1 MIILIFNPHFRDM
14 PEQQNIECKQ
24 SRHDDYLKWVCGFSN
39 TQGGLI
45 FIGKE
50 DNGNVVGVDD
60 YKKLMEDLPNKI
72 RNTMGISAE
81 VNLHQEKKKYFIEI
95 VTHPYTVP
103 LSLRGKYYYRSGSTK
118 HELIGAS
125 LNEFLLKKSGKT
137 WDDVIEPDATIDD
150 IDEQSI
156 KLYLSAA
163 EKSGRLPEHEGLSTK
178 DLLEKLR
185 LSKNGQL
192 KRAAIVLFG
201 KDPRKF
207 YPNMFVKLGRF
218 GKDDADL
225 VFQETEEGNL
235 FSLLQGILNQLS
247 HKFLIRKVEFSGMN
261 RIEKS
266 EYPIAALREI
276 ILNAL
281 VHRSYMGAPIQ
292 IRVYDNKINF
302 WNEGTLPEGL
312 TFEALKGF
320 HTSQPRNILL
330 ADVCFMGGFIDS
342 WGRGTL
348 KIYDTC
354 KEAELPEPEI
364 KEFQG
369 GFLVTLFKDNLTVD
383 QLTKL
388 GLNDRHLKAV
398 NFVKEKG
405 KITNKEY
412 QELFAVS
419 RETATRD
426 LADLTEKGIFE
437 NSGSKGAGSFF
448 KLK

>member
-1 MIILIFNPHFRDM
+1 MFINIKM
-14 PEQQNIECKQ
+14 PEQQNIEYKQ
-24 SRHDDYLKWVCGFSN
+24 SWHDDYLKWVCGFAN
-39 TQGGLI
+39 AQGGLI
-45 FIGKE
+45 FIGK
-50 DNGNVVGVDD
+50 DDKGKVVGVDD
-60 YKKLMEDLPNKI
+60 YKKLMDDLPNKI

-81 VNLHQEKKKYFIEI
+81 VNLHHENEKYFIEI
-95 VTHPYTVP
+95 VTHPYSVP
-103 LSLRGKYYYRSGSTK
+103 ISVRGRYYYRSGSTK
-118 HELIGAS
+118 QELTGAS
-125 LNEFLLKKSGKT
+125 LNEFLLNKSGKT
-137 WDDVIEPDATIDD
+137 WDDAIEPDATLND

-163 EKSGRLPEHEGLSTK
+163 EKSGRLPEHEGLSIK

-192 KRAAIVLFG
+192 KRAAVVLFG

-207 YPNMFVKLGRF
+207 YPNMFVKIGRF

-225 VFQETEEGNL
+225 VFQENEEGNL
-235 FSLLQGILNQLS
+235 FTLLQGILNQLS

-281 VHRSYMGAPIQ
+281 VHRTYMGAPIQ
-292 IRVYDNKINF
+292 IRVYDDKINF
-302 WNEGTLPEGL
+302 WNEGMLPEGL

-320 HTSQPRNILL
+320 HASQPRNILL

-348 KIYDTC
+348 KIFDAC
-354 KEAELPEPEI
+354 KEAGLPEPEI

-369 GFLVTLFKDNLTVD
+369 GFLVTLFKDNLTD
-383 QLTKL
+383 EQLIKL
-388 GLNDRHLKAV
+388 GLNERQLKAV
-398 NFVKEKG
+398 LFIKEKG
-405 KITNKEY
+405 RITNKEY
-412 QELFAVS
+412 QEIN
-419 RETATRD
+419 ETSDRTALRD
-426 LADLTEKGIFE
+426 LENLTELNILVKEGEKKGT
-437 NSGSKGAGSFF
+437 AY
-448 KLK
+448 KLKFGG

>member
-1 MIILIFNPHFRDM
+1 MFINIKM
-14 PEQQNIECKQ
+14 PEQQNIEYKQ
-24 SRHDDYLKWVCGFSN
+24 SWHDDYLKWVCGFAN
-39 TQGGLI
+39 AQGGLI
-45 FIGKE
+45 FIGK
-50 DNGNVVGVDD
+50 DDKGKVVGVDD
-60 YKKLMEDLPNKI
+60 YKKLMDDLPNKI

-81 VNLHQEKKKYFIEI
+81 VNLHHEDDKYFIEI
-95 VTHPYTVP
+95 VTHPYSVAI
-103 LSLRGKYYYRSGSTK
+103 SVRGRYYYRSGSTK
-118 HELIGAS
+118 QELTGAS
-125 LNEFLLKKSGKT
+125 LNEFLLNKSGKT
-137 WDDVIEPDATIDD
+137 WDDAIEPDATLND

-163 EKSGRLPEHEGLSTK
+163 EKSGRLPEHEGLSIK

-192 KRAAIVLFG
+192 KRAAVVLFG

-207 YPNMFVKLGRF
+207 YPNMFVKIGRF

-225 VFQETEEGNL
+225 VFQENEEGNL
-235 FSLLQGILNQLS
+235 FTLLQGILNQLS

-281 VHRSYMGAPIQ
+281 VHRTYMGAPIQ
-292 IRVYDNKINF
+292 IRVYDDKINF

-320 HTSQPRNILL
+320 HASQPRNILL

-348 KIYDTC
+348 KIFDAC
-354 KEAELPEPEI
+354 KEVGLPEPEI

-369 GFLVTLFKDNLTVD
+369 GFLVTLFKDNLTD
-383 QLTKL
+383 EQLIKL
-388 GLNDRHLKAV
+388 GLNERQLKAV
-398 NFVKEKG
+398 LFIKEKG
-405 KITNKEY
+405 RITNKEY
-412 QELFAVS
+412 QEIN
-419 RETATRD
+419 ETSDRTALRD
-426 LADLTEKGIFE
+426 LENLTELNILVKEGEKKGT
-437 NSGSKGAGSFF
+437 AY
-448 KLK
+448 KLKFGG

>member
-1 MIILIFNPHFRDM
+1 M
-14 PEQQNIECKQ
+14 PEQQNIEYKQ
-24 SRHDDYLKWVCGFSN
+24 SWHDDYLKWVCGFAN
-39 TQGGLI
+39 AQGGLI
-45 FIGKE
+45 FIGK
-50 DNGNVVGVDD
+50 DDKGKVVGVDD
-60 YKKLMEDLPNKI
+60 YKKLMDDLPNKI

-81 VNLHQEKKKYFIEI
+81 VNLHHEDDKYFIEI
-95 VTHPYTVP
+95 VTHPYSVAI
-103 LSLRGKYYYRSGSTK
+103 SVRGRYYYRSGSTK
-118 HELIGAS
+118 QELTGAS
-125 LNEFLLKKSGKT
+125 LNEFLLNKSGKT
-137 WDDVIEPDATIDD
+137 WDDAIEPDATLND

-163 EKSGRLPEHEGLSTK
+163 EKSGRLPEHEGLSIK

-192 KRAAIVLFG
+192 KRAAVVLFG

-207 YPNMFVKLGRF
+207 YPNMFVKIGRF

-225 VFQETEEGNL
+225 VFQENEEGNL
-235 FSLLQGILNQLS
+235 FTLLQGILNQLS

-281 VHRSYMGAPIQ
+281 VHRTYMGAPIQ
-292 IRVYDNKINF
+292 IRVYDDKINF

-320 HTSQPRNILL
+320 HASQPRNILL

-348 KIYDTC
+348 KIFDAC
-354 KEAELPEPEI
+354 KEVGLPEPEI

-369 GFLVTLFKDNLTVD
+369 GFLVTLFKDNLTD
-383 QLTKL
+383 EQLVKL
-388 GLNDRHLKAV
+388 GLNERQLIAV
-398 NFVKEKG
+398 SFVKEKG

-412 QELFAVS
+412 QEINNCS
-419 RETATRD
+419 RNTASND
-426 LADLTEKGIFE
+426 LGDLVEK
-437 NSGSKGAGSFF
+437 NLLVGSEVKGAGAFY